1 MTVCFCGHRDM
12 YANADA
18 LRVWLENSLKALIE
32 RGADRFYLGGYGAFD
47 SMAAVTLR
55 DMRAI
60 HPCIESVL
68 VLAYLGRP
76 LDELDRQ
83 LYDRTTYPPLE
94 GVPKRYAILRRNEW
108 VVDHSDAVV
117 SAVLHEWGGAYQ
129 MLAYAK
135 RKSREIISF
144 SEVAL

>member
-12 YANADA
+12 YANPDA
-18 LRVWLENSLKALIE
+18 LRVWLEDSLRALIE

-47 SMAAVTLR
+47 SMAAVALR
-55 DMRAI
+55 DMRAS
-60 HPCIESVL
+60 HPGIESVL

-108 VVDHSDAVV
+108 IVDHSDVVV
-117 SAVLHEWGGAYQ
+117 SGVLHEWGGASQ
-129 MLAYAK
+129 MLAYAR